1 MINKINCCTNRRII
15 DSFQNIEEIV
25 NFIKSPPPEHIRL
38 VEQARSLD
46 KKSTEYG
53 EIKRNRL
60 PAISVGFSFSNGYIN
75 GINIDSPTGYLY
87 LDVDG
92 AIETDFEINTAYVC
106 AYWRS
111 LSNTGMSL
119 VVKVEGL
126 TPYNLKTAT
135 TEIARLLDIPHDT
148 QAVSIDRL
156 TVLSYD
162 PNAYYNDN
170 TDIIPIPDILP
181 TTDALTPLQTEK
193 STHSN
198 NIKESISLG
207 YDYNGYNLRFNN
219 LNELLKSYNIEY
231 DENGFYDLGKD
242 NKLSYAQVFVPFK
255 PVNIG
260 TREAVLKS
268 ITYQLLALNK
278 DAPESLLLKYQHSV
292 NYKAMNPPLEMQE
305 VKITFDKA
313 YDKIKG
319 ITPIFNAE
327 RRFLYDPYRDL
338 SAREKRQLNL
348 KQIHKDTVTR
358 TTKELLDIMN
368 TWNEEQYGKM
378 TIKKITEVSGKNKK
392 TVQKYYSEL
401 KSRISL
407 LKIDSS

>member
-1 MINKINCCTNRRII
+1 MINKINCCTNRAITG
-15 DSFQNIEEIV
+15 SFQNIEEVV
-25 NFIKSPPPEHIRL
+25 NFIKTPPPEHINL
-38 VEQARSLD
+38 VNEARSLNR
-46 KKSTEYG
+46 KSNEYG
-53 EIKRNRL
+53 DIKKNRL
-60 PAISVGFSFSNGYIN
+60 PAISVGFSFSNNYIR
-75 GINIDSPTGYLY
+75 GINLDSPTGYLY

-92 AIETDFEINTAYVC
+92 VTEEDFEINTAYVC

-111 LSNTGMSL
+111 LSNTGLSL

-135 TEIARLLDIPHDT
+135 TEIARLLNIPHDT

-156 TVLSYD
+156 TVLPYD

-170 TDIIPIPDILP
+170 TDIIPISEILP
-181 TTDALTPLQTEK
+181 INDTVTPLQTEK
-193 STHSN
+193 SIHSN

-242 NKLSYAQVFVPFK
+242 NKLRYAQVFVPFK
-255 PVNIG
+255 LVNVG
-260 TREAVLKS
+260 SREAVLKS

-278 DAPESLLLKYQHSV
+278 DAPESLLLKYLHSV
-292 NYKAMNPPLEMQE
+292 NYKAMNPPLEDRE
-305 VKITFDKA
+305 VKITFDKT

-319 ITPIFNAE
+319 IIPIFNAE

-378 TIKKITEVSGKNKK
+378 TISKITDVSGKNKK
-392 TVQKYYSEL
+392 TVQKYYGKL
-401 KSRISL
+401 KSQIL
-407 LKIDSS
+407 INKKK

>member
-1 MINKINCCTNRRII
+1 MINKINCCTNRAII
-15 DSFQNIEEIV
+15 SSFQDIEEVV
-25 NFIKSPPPEHIRL
+25 NFIKTPPPEHIRL

-46 KKSTEYG
+46 RKSTEYG

-60 PAISVGFSFSNGYIN
+60 PAISVGFSFSNNYII
-75 GINIDSPTGYLY
+75 GENIDYPTGYLY

-156 TVLSYD
+156 TVLPYD

-170 TDIIPIPDILP
+170 TDIIPISEILP
-181 TTDALTPLQTEK
+181 INDTVTPLQTEK

-219 LNELLKSYNIEY
+219 LNELLKSYDIEY

-242 NKLSYAQVFVPFK
+242 NKLRYAQVFVPFK
-255 PVNIG
+255 PVNVG
-260 TREAVLKS
+260 AREAVLKS

-278 DAPESLLLKYQHSV
+278 DAPESLLLKYLHSV
-292 NYKAMNPPLEMQE
+292 NYKAMNPPLEDRE
-305 VKITFDKA
+305 VKITFDKT
-313 YDKIKG
+313 YHKIKG
-319 ITPIFNAE
+319 IIPIFNAE

-358 TTKELLDIMN
+358 TTKELLDIM
-368 TWNEEQYGKM
+368 TAWDDKQYGKM